1 MLGLTVLAWANSAPD
16 TVSIVGVAKAGYVQM
31 AIGGVYAGR
40 MFDTLVGLGLGLT
53 IGTIRSSSGELLLS
67 GNSVLY
73 FSFASLMVS
82 VISATIVVPL
92 SGFKYTKKLGLFLGV
107 LYMVW
112 MVLAILTFLLEKK

>member
-1 MLGLTVLAWANSAPD
+1 MYNS
-16 TVSIVGVAKAGYVQM
+16 
-31 AIGGVYAGR
+31 
-40 MFDTLVGLGLGLT
+40 L
-53 IGTIRSSSGELLLS
+53 SSGELLLS

-92 SGFKYTKKLGLFLGV
+92 SGFKARKTHLLGS

-112 MVLAILTFLLEKK
+112 MVLAILTAVGVISAKLD